1 MANWLP
7 SFGLVQEPC
16 PETVCLASPRAWH
29 NGHVTKFGDTAI
41 HCVRPAR
48 DILIRMLLL
57 FQGDPD
63 LYQQYHEGFRQQTA
77 GWPRQPVD
85 VAIDWLR
92 GKPAGWRVADFG
104 CGDARLARTVQQ
116 VHAQ

>member
-1 MANWLP
+1 MAQCTFIATL
-7 SFGLVQEPC
+7 SISVSQVSALHQ
-16 PETVCLASPRAWH
+16 
-29 NGHVTKFGDTAI
+29 
-41 HCVRPAR
+41 HC
-48 DILIRMLLL
+48 MLSLL
-57 FQGDPD
+57 QDDPD

-116 VHAQ
+116 VLDSVRSSPGCRVGVTGTWFCTWL

>member
-1 MANWLP
+1 
-7 SFGLVQEPC
+7 
-16 PETVCLASPRAWH
+16 
-29 NGHVTKFGDTAI
+29 
-41 HCVRPAR
+41 
-48 DILIRMLLL
+48 MLLH
-57 FQGDPD
+57 FQEDPD

-92 GKPAGWRVADFG
+92 GKPAGWRLADFG

-116 VHAQ
+116 VHALCSSV

>member
-1 MANWLP
+1 MQA
-7 SFGLVQEPC
+7 E
-16 PETVCLASPRAWH
+16 
-29 NGHVTKFGDTAI
+29 
-41 HCVRPAR
+41 
-48 DILIRMLLL
+48 
-57 FQGDPD
+57 PD

-116 VHAQ
+116 VLASVVRHDEVSPSRHVSLRSATTTSWPD